1 MSTETQAAT
10 TRRVLV
16 NVLTR
21 WYVVALATLL
31 GAAVAFA
38 ASALTSPVYHSSS
51 TLFFALQSGNSGS
64 DINQGSTYTQ
74 NQMLSFARLG
84 LSSIV
89 LGDVID
95 DLDLD
100 MTEAELRHDIDITIP
115 QNTVVLDVRVGSL
128 DKEQAADI
136 ANGVAE
142 RLAVVVSEIAPTD
155 ALGKPTVVAEV
166 IEPAA
171 PAVFQT
177 SPNKQRDT
185 LVGGLAG
192 ALLSIVTIA
201 LVTVLDTR
209 IRSEGTL
216 ATVTNRP
223 LLGAI
228 SSYLSKGDTRP
239 VSLRSP
245 NSVQAEQFRRIRS
258 SLRFASASHDF
269 TCVAVTSS
277 ISGEGKSTVSTNLAL
292 TLAETGARVL
302 LVDADLRRPTIATL
316 LGLEPT
322 VGLTTILVDK
332 VAVDDVVHRW
342 GRTSLDVLAAG
353 EVPPNPAELLAST
366 RMKDLLAALSEKYD
380 FIIVDTAPV
389 LSVADATV
397 IAQQADA
404 TILVVDARSV
414 RRAQVSQSIK
424 SLELAGAYVS
434 GVVLNRVPAPKHQD
448 PYFTDDTQVPA
459 EKTTR
464 RDIAASSRR
473 TRLSS
478 RL

>member
-1 MSTETQAAT
+1 MTAETQAAT
-10 TRRVLV
+10 TRRVV
-16 NVLTR
+16 VSVLKR
-21 WYVVALATLL
+21 WYIVALAGLL
-31 GAAVAFA
+31 GAVLAFT
-38 ASALTSPVYHSSS
+38 ASALTAPVYHSSS

-84 LSSIV
+84 MSSIV
-89 LGDVID
+89 LGDVIEQ
-95 DLDLD
+95 LNLD
-100 MTEAELRHDIDITIP
+100 MSEAELRHSMDITIP
-115 QNTVVLDVRVGSL
+115 QNTVVLDVRVGST

-136 ANGVAE
+136 ANGVAQ
-142 RLAVVVSEIAPTD
+142 RLAIVVSEIAPAD
-155 ALGKPTVVAEV
+155 VQGNPTVVAEV

-171 PAVFQT
+171 PAEFQT
-177 SPNKQRDT
+177 TPNKQRDT
-185 LVGGLAG
+185 LVGALAG
-192 ALLSIVTIA
+192 ALLAILTIA

-209 IRSEGTL
+209 VRSETTL

-228 SSYLSKGDTRP
+228 STYVAKSDTRP
-239 VSLRSP
+239 ISLRSP

-277 ISGEGKSTVSTNLAL
+277 ISGEGKSTVSTNLAV

-302 LVDADLRRPTIATL
+302 LIDADLRRPTIATL

-332 VAVDDVVHRW
+332 VAAGDVVHRW

-366 RMKDLLAALSEKYD
+366 RMKDLLATLSERYD

-404 TILVVDARSV
+404 TILVVDASAV
-414 RRAQVSQSIK
+414 RRAQVSQSINA
-424 SLELAGAYVS
+424 LELAGAYVS
-434 GVVLNRVPAPKHQD
+434 GVVLNRIPAPKHQD
-448 PYFTDDTQVPA
+448 PYFTEDDEVPSP
-459 EKTTR
+459 KTTR
-464 RDIAASSRR
+464 RDTPASRR
-473 TRLSS
+473 TRLPT
-478 RL
+478 RT